1 MSLSF
6 DFKGTLLL
14 LFVNIFVLVP
24 TEARTVI
31 DHRRKPIKPKKEMPK
46 NIQEA
51 YITPIRVD

>member
-1 MSLSF
+1 MKRPNLRIIGIEEGAESQLQ
-6 DFKGTLLL
+6 
-14 LFVNIFVLVP
+14 VPENIFQKL
-24 TEARTVI
+24 